1 MDHALPGTVSSD
13 DETLWTEA
21 QEIDA
26 TCRSRIRAPGSGGCR
41 RFDENAVVS
50 RIFANFIPPYE
61 IPDNGIILINTEPT
75 MKEEALRWYALKVFY
90 NRTAAL
96 EKKITVCDV
105 ETYIPMQTLEKFDA
119 DGLHYE
125 EKPLIN
131 SLLFVRCKESWLIS
145 FKRDNPLDFMFY
157 TASDLRRPGPIDD
170 EEMRMFMFVTSA
182 DRGRNLHYFG
192 ESDSTFKMG
201 QKVRV
206 IDGIYKGAEGYI
218 KRIKKD
224 RKLIVSVSGV
234 AVVAVSHIPPEYLEK
249 IEA

>member
-1 MDHALPGTVSSD
+1 
-13 DETLWTEA
+13 
-21 QEIDA
+21 
-26 TCRSRIRAPGSGGCR
+26 
-41 RFDENAVVS
+41 
-50 RIFANFIPPYE
+50 
-61 IPDNGIILINTEPT
+61 

-105 ETYIPMQTLEKFDA
+105 ETYIPMQTL
-119 DGLHYE
+119 
-125 EKPLIN
+125 
-131 SLLFVRCKESWLIS
+131 
-145 FKRDNPLDFMFY
+145 KRDNPGDFMFY
-157 TASDLRRPGPIDD
+157 ASMDSKRPGPIDD